1 MNNSLSLTPTK
12 ALESGLDVL
21 LAALRQH
28 YGELI
33 GHVRL
38 HAARLGGDQNQASDI
53 VHEVCIELMTKPPR
67 LAVHTPLAFLREISR
82 RRAIDHYRREQ
93 VRSKWV
99 ENTDQLPE
107 IADPGSFG
115 QNPAHLIANRQTLLL
130 LINAI
135 DALPPRCRDVFV
147 LCKIH
152 EYTNAAAAEHLAIS
166 IKTVEKHLRT
176 GLLQCRTALMEEQ

>member
-1 MNNSLSLTPTK
+1 MSNSLSLAPRSG
-12 ALESGLDVL
+12 LESGLDHL

-38 HAARLGGDQNQASDI
+38 HAARLGGDQSHACDI
-53 VHEVCIELMTKPPR
+53 VHEVCIELMSQPPQQ
-67 LAVHTPLAFLREISR
+67 AVHTPLAFLREISR

-93 VRSKWV
+93 VRNKWV
-99 ENTDQLPE
+99 ESTDQLPD
-107 IADPGSFG
+107 IADTGSFG
-115 QNPAHLIANRQTLLL
+115 QNPAHTIANRQTLLL
-130 LINAI
+130 LVKAI

-152 EYTNAAAAEHLAIS
+152 EYSNAAAAEHLAIS

-176 GLLQCRTALMEEQ
+176 GLLQCRAALLEEQ